1 MVSPIPEPT
10 EAPSSYS
17 GIADALRR
25 RINGGVYA
33 PGSQLPT
40 QDSLRREFGG
50 VSRDTVQSALK
61 ALQEEGLL
69 ENGGRGRAARVLEQ
83 VRSSFDAHIGRA
95 FTAQDVTLDIFSLT
109 SQTVTKSVGAPIEA
123 IKEGQLQPRSITVR
137 LLLPSPEGEY
147 QLPVAIDDP
156 SDERPLK
163 RLQGLVRSYAVV
175 LENQFETLRES
186 ERVPSVSIDIRVLRL
201 EPGFKFCIANGEEAL
216 FGLYQVGTND
226 IQYGTGETKER
237 IRTYDFHGLD
247 TDVFIFR
254 RDTGQ
259 VDTRDG
265 AMFSQLSRWFDTR
278 WSTIARPFPR
288 SY

>member
-1 MVSPIPEPT
+1 MPEPT
-10 EAPSSYS
+10 EAPSSYL
-17 GIADALRR
+17 GIADALRQ
-25 RINGGVYA
+25 RIKGGVYA

-61 ALQEEGLL
+61 TLQREGLV

-83 VRSSFDAHIGRA
+83 VLSSFDAHIGRA

-109 SQTVTKSVGAPIEA
+109 SQTVTKSVGAPLSA

-163 RLQGLVRSYAVV
+163 RLLDLVRSYAVV
-175 LENQFETLRES
+175 LENQFQTLQES

-201 EPGFKFCIANGEEAL
+201 EPSFKFCIANGEEAL
-216 FGLYQVGTND
+216 FGLYQVG
-226 IQYGTGETKER
+226 IPYGMGETAER